1 MKNIKHQNS
10 QMYNRLN
17 QQLFDIM
24 EISESDQNMQ
34 VMCCN
39 NQYNHQLFNDST
51 LQKKQNMLSK
61 IFHKTAPK
69 IFFWDQSSVRDVKLL
84 KISNNQYGKR
94 NIEQILIQTVS
105 CDNIITANSHSFV
118 DFLFK

>member
-1 MKNIKHQNS
+1 MKNIKHLNS

-34 VMCCN
+34 VCN
-39 NQYNHQLFNDST
+39 NQCNHQLFNST
-51 LQKKQNMLSK
+51 LQEEIQQVEQNISQNSSQN
-61 IFHKTAPK
+61 I
-69 IFFWDQSSVRDVKLL
+69 FWDQSSVRDVKLL

-105 CDNIITANSHSFV
+105 CDNIITANSFLT
-118 DFLFK
+118 LFK